1 MVNVCEQADALSAQS
16 TAGGQ
21 GVIDAVNMSFWN
33 ELCGS
38 NAAKVLG
45 VTDASPQSLKRF
57 DDWFLGFYPYL
68 FLHIPFDELRG
79 KDVLEIGLG
88 YGTVAQRLAE
98 SGAHYTGLD
107 IASGPV
113 AMAKH
118 RLQPIAPYSEIKQGS
133 VLTAPFASNSFDFI
147 VTIGCLHH
155 TGNMAHAIAECHR
168 ILRPGGKLI
177 AMVYYAY
184 SYRRWVQARNETFR
198 YWLRER
204 LGYRGVVSPLS
215 EREKWDYDHNS
226 EGNAAPHTDFVSIV
240 SLRDMCAK
248 FAAIDCRRENIS
260 VEPPFEKWPSR
271 RELLKSLW
279 PRFFGLEIYFTAVK

>member
-1 MVNVCEQADALSAQS
+1 MTSGEQDI
-16 TAGGQ
+16 
-21 GVIDAVNMSFWN
+21 IDAVNMSFWD

-68 FLHIPFDELRG
+68 FLHIPFEELRG

-98 SGAHYTGLD
+98 SGAHYAGLD
-107 IASGPV
+107 IANGPV
-113 AMAKH
+113 AMAKY
-118 RLQPIAPYSEIKQGS
+118 RLQQIGRHAEISQGS
-133 VLTAPFASNSFDFI
+133 VLTAPFAADSFDFI

-155 TGNMAHAIAECHR
+155 TGNMARAIAECR
-168 ILRPGGKLI
+168 RMLRPGGKLI

-184 SYRRWVQARNETFR
+184 SYRRWVQARNETLQ

-204 LGYRGVVSPLS
+204 VGYRGVVRPLRES
-215 EREKWDYDHNS
+215 EKWDYDHNS
-226 EGNAAPHTDFVSIV
+226 AGNAAPHTDFISIV
-240 SLRDMCAK
+240 SLRNMCAE
-248 FAAIDCRRENIS
+248 FSTFDCQRENIN
-260 VEPPFEKWPSR
+260 VEPPFGKWPSR
-271 RELLKSLW
+271 RELLKTLW
-279 PRFFGLEIYFTAVK
+279 PRFFGLEIYFTAAN

>member
-1 MVNVCEQADALSAQS
+1 MSAEQDAIGSAN
-16 TAGGQ
+16 A
-21 GVIDAVNMSFWN
+21 SFWD

-68 FLHIPFDELRG
+68 FQHVPFDELRA
-79 KDVLEIGLG
+79 KSVLEIGLG

-98 SGAHYTGLD
+98 SGAHYAGLD

-118 RLQPIAPYSEIKQGS
+118 RLQQVAPHSEIKQGS
-133 VLTAPFASNSFDFI
+133 VLSAPFTADSFDFI

-155 TGNMAHAIAECHR
+155 TGNMARALSECR
-168 ILRPGGKLI
+168 RMLRPGGKLI

-184 SYRRWVQARNETFR
+184 SYRRWMQARNETLR

-204 LGYRGVVSPLS
+204 VGYRGVVRSLRES
-215 EREKWDYDHNS
+215 EKWDYDHNS
-226 EGNAAPHTDFVSIV
+226 AGNAAPHTDFVSIV
-240 SLRDMCAK
+240 SLRNMCAEFSK
-248 FAAIDCRRENIS
+248 FDCQLENINI
-260 VEPPFEKWPSR
+260 EPPFEKWPSR
-271 RELLKSLW
+271 HELLKTLW
-279 PRFFGLEIYFTAVK
+279 PGLFGLEIYFTAVK